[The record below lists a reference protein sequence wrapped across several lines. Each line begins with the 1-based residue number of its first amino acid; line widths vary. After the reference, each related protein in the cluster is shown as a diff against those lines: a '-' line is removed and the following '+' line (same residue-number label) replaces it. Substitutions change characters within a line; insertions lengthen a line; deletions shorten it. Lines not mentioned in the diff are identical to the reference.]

1 MEFKIILTRSYNFH
15 HHCLG
20 CCCNSK
26 LEFVVFVVHHIVVV
40 ELHIVVVDHYIV
52 VVVHHN
58 VVGVVVENIGLI
70 DRNIVEN
77 ELVEYI
83 GLMDLNEVFEGSFLN
98 HQLSSYCLVV
108 ECIGFLEA
116 EQLLQHQLNKLKRTK
131 KNNKLIKL

>member
-1 MEFKIILTRSYNFH
+1 MKLKIKLTRSYNFH

-20 CCCNSK
+20 CCCNLK

-40 ELHIVVVDHYIV
+40 EHHYIVVVLHIVV

-83 GLMDLNEVFEGSFLN
+83 DLMDLNEVFEGSFLI
-98 HQLSSYCLVV
+98 HLLSSYCLVV

-131 KNNKLIKL
+131 K